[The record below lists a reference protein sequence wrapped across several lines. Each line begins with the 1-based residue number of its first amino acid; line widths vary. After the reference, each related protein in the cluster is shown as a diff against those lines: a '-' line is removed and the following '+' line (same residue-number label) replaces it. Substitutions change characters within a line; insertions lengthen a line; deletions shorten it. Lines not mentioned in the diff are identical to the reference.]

1 MKTIKGLILL
11 VSILINLGLNA
22 QNFTYQPTKPKA
34 GDKVVFTY
42 NPKGSV
48 LPGKTSPI
56 FSVYHFNF
64 IDKKNGII
72 EFLPATQKN
81 QTYTGSFVV
90 PNDAKLLALLVKEDQ
105 IIDNN
110 KKNGYLIP
118 VHDEKGNLVMG
129 AGHASTF
136 VYTGLG
142 DAFLEITPNVDKAL
156 EAINKEWKDYPAF
169 HYQLYQQYLRM
180 NSQANKKGVT
190 TIFEELS
197 NEILSHPSLKE
208 TDYMALSF
216 YANSLKMTEKSNQ
229 IKAEMRTKYPEGNWK
244 KNDEIKAINAI
255 VELDKRV
262 NAIEA
267 VFKKYPVKTFNDSAE
282 YSRLYQMVAQTY
294 ANRKGDFNLDQLFNY
309 ASKLTPANKASL
321 FNNLAWGWA
330 YTKDTMYSQAEQ
342 LSKETIIWA
351 KKELTNPSEIKP
363 DFYTNAMWED
373 NRKTTYGMYT
383 DTYSYILFKLKDYNT
398 ALTYAK
404 EGCVINK
411 WGNNEYNDRYAS
423 IAEKVLS
430 NAELVTQLSPLVE
443 KNTAGAKTKA
453 VLKNAL
459 IKELGSESAA
469 NEKFK
474 NLANAAAIKAR
485 EVLVKKMIEEPSV
498 DFKLKNLDGKEVQLA
513 SLKGKVVVIDFW
525 ATWCGPCIASFPGMQ
540 KALDKYKNDPNVAF
554 LFVDTWEN
562 QETMEKRTKEVAE
575 FITKNKYSFNVLYDE
590 KDASDAFKVVTSYKV
605 DGIPTKF
612 ILDKTGKIRFK
623 SVGGD
628 SNVDKLVN
636 DLSTM
641 IELAGK

>member
-1 MKTIKGLILL
+1 MKTINGLFLI

-48 LPGKTSPI
+48 LPGKTSPT

-180 NSQANKKGVT
+180 NSLANKKGVT

-282 YSRLYQMVAQTY
+282 YSRLYQMVAQSYT
-294 ANRKGDFNLDQLFNY
+294 N
-309 ASKLTPANKASL
+309 SKATISMEKLSAYTAKLLPADKAS
-321 FNNLAWGWA
+321 FYNDLAWDWA
-330 YTKDTMYSQAEQ
+330 YKKDTMYSQAEQ
-342 LSKETIIWA
+342 LSKEATLWA
-351 KKELTNPSEIKP
+351 KNEINNPTEPKP
-363 DFYTNAMWED
+363 EFFTTFLWE
-373 NRKTTYGMYT
+373 NRRNYFFGMYA

-398 ALTYAK
+398 AYTNAK
-404 EGCVINK
+404 LGCEVSK
-411 WGNNEYNDRYAS
+411 WRNSEYNDRYAS

-443 KNTAGAKTKA
+443 KNTAGSKTKE
-453 VLKNAL
+453 VLKKAL
-459 IKELGSESAA
+459 TKELGSESAA
-469 NEKFK
+469 NEKL
-474 NLANAAAIKAR
+474 NILANAANIKAK
-485 EVLVKKMIEEPSV
+485 EAIIKKMIEEPSV

-605 DGIPTKF
+605 NGIPTKF